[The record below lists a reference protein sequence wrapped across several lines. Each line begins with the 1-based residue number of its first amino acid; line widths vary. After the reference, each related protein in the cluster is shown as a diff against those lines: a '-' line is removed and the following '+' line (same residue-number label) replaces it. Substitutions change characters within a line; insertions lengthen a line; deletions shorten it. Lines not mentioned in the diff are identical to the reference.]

1 MNVPVLKRCWI
12 AVLLWAMASTAHARF
27 ISEDP
32 AGWEDGLNPYAY
44 TQGDPIDFVDPDGRS
59 RQRPFISRSPI
70 LEQYYVPLR
79 NAPRPA
85 STPVARRGME
95 MLTPGQ
101 PSQNSP
107 GEFCGRSFSGHAF
120 DRIQGRGL
128 TPSAVLDAIQTGQ
141 RLPGRT
147 GNETVYY
154 SAINNLSVVV
164 NAHNGGVVTV
174 FQGLPGGARDLL
186 P

>member
-1 MNVPVLKRCWI
+1 MTLEAMKKGLI
-12 AVLLWAMASTAHARF
+12 AVLLMATAFTAHARF

-32 AGWEDGLNPYAY
+32 AGFEDGLNPYAY

-59 RQRPFISRSPI
+59 RHRPFTTRSPL

-79 NAPRPA
+79 NPPRPA
-85 STPVARRGME
+85 STPVSRGGME
-95 MLTPGQ
+95 MLTPGR

-107 GEFCGRSFSGHAF
+107 GEVCGRSFSGHAF
-120 DRIQGRGL
+120 DRMQGRGL

-141 RLPGRT
+141 RMPGRT
-147 GNETVYY
+147 NNETVYY
-154 SAINNLSVVV
+154 SAVNNLSVVV
-164 NAHNGGVVTV
+164 NAHHGGVVSV
-174 FQGLPGGARDLL
+174 FRGLPGGAQRFL